1 MATNKKE
8 TVQIIC
14 ALSGMILGAFLIIFG
29 ILAPPVGILDPSVN
43 VALGEV
49 LSFVGAIIGID
60 YNYRKT
66 LNEISHKGD
75 NDKEE

>member
-1 MATNKKE
+1 MNKKE

-14 ALSGMILGAFLIIFG
+14 ALVGMALGAFLIIFG
-29 ILAPPVGILDPSVN
+29 IIAPPIGILDASVN

-60 YNYRKT
+60 YSYRKR
-66 LNEISHKGD
+66 LNEISRENNNTG
-75 NDKEE
+75 KEG